1 MKKLFE
7 ITLAV
12 SIFVL
17 IETLFGILFA
27 EMLGGINSNERII
40 IYSFVLAIPF
50 ASFVWC
56 ISIGK
61 IMDYLT
67 NSESYFE

>member
-17 IETLFGILFA
+17 IESFFGIIFT

-40 IYSFVLAIPF
+40 IYAFVLAIPF
-50 ASFVWC
+50 ASFFWC
-56 ISIGK
+56 ILIGK
-61 IMDYLT
+61 TMNYLT